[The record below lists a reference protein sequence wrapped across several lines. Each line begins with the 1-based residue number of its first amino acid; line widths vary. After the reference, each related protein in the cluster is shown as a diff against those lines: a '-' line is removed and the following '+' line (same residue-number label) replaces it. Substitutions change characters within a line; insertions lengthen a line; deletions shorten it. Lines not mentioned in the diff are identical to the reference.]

1 MLSRNGQA
9 LVVPSCSVMGYG
21 PLRKVN
27 PQLEKK
33 PKRILKALQRKAVNY
48 RHCVAEQALSLKRSE
63 QLSSLAATPP
73 NGKNIFSYKVLKCT
87 VFPRTAWETSG
98 RSAMMIKHCRS
109 QWNRNEQRYP
119 LDKLLQLLIRRFGDI
134 SISLVFFFHPVE
146 EKKSKCPSILKLLQK
161 KLLLYTCPVW
171 KTIQPLPLNKSSSRR
186 SYTLFD
192 NTIWDRTPIL
202 VFIYYYT
209 YYCCCYSI

>member
-119 LDKLLQLLIRRFGDI
+119 LDKLLQLLIRRSGDI
-134 SISLVFFFHPVE
+134 SISLVCFFPPCGG
-146 EKKSKCPSILKLLQK
+146 EKKQMPKYTETSPKETASLYVPGMEDNSTTPSKQILLK
-161 KLLLYTCPVW
+161 KVLHSVW
-171 KTIQPLPLNKSSSRR
+171 
-186 SYTLFD
+186 
-192 NTIWDRTPIL
+192 
-202 VFIYYYT
+202 
-209 YYCCCYSI
+209 